1 MNFHPASQTGFN
13 TLAPTRMNSKIST
26 SRGDGGG
33 NPELLEY
40 PFLTLTSFPDG
51 FIQRLGG
58 LVCCRSV
65 KVPMQNILNDLLM
78 TFCIFFLKLLDGEV
92 EDSRMIRENW
102 WQEIRQEIRSHARC
116 LGCNLVVGYSEETS
130 IWDDL
135 VVLSASGTAV
145 VGNLNVMLDF
155 ESVGKLIIEP

>member
-1 MNFHPASQTGFN
+1 MVS
-13 TLAPTRMNSKIST
+13 
-26 SRGDGGG
+26 
-33 NPELLEY
+33 
-40 PFLTLTSFPDG
+40 
-51 FIQRLGG
+51 
-58 LVCCRSV
+58 
-65 KVPMQNILNDLLM
+65 M
-78 TFCIFFLKLLDGEV
+78 TFCIASSFLKLLDGEV

>member
-1 MNFHPASQTGFN
+1 
-13 TLAPTRMNSKIST
+13 
-26 SRGDGGG
+26 
-33 NPELLEY
+33 
-40 PFLTLTSFPDG
+40 
-51 FIQRLGG
+51 
-58 LVCCRSV
+58 
-65 KVPMQNILNDLLM
+65 
-78 TFCIFFLKLLDGEV
+78 
-92 EDSRMIRENW
+92 MIRENW

-155 ESVGKLIIEP
+155 ESVGKLIIES